1 MVASRCALEFTHF
14 GKRIDHEAT
23 PRGVGH
29 GPTPFS
35 VETGLDPTP
44 FSDETGL
51 DPTPFHVKTGLD
63 PTPFLDETGLGP
75 TPRGVAA
82 CSIFLAKIVN
92 FSFNW

>member
-35 VETGLDPTP
+35 
-44 FSDETGL
+44 
-51 DPTPFHVKTGLD
+51 
-63 PTPFLDETGLGP
+63 DETGLGP

-82 CSIFLAKIVN
+82 CSIFLAKMVN